1 MKQSYLSRI
10 LQLTW
15 GLFLGALGSVMVIN
29 AKIGYTPWDVF
40 HVGLSQTIGISIG
53 NVAIM
58 ISIAIG
64 LIDILLGEKLGVGSI
79 LNIVLVGIFL
89 DFVISLNII
98 PVSGNF
104 IYSTI
109 MLITGLMIIALGT
122 YFYIETGLGAGPRDS
137 LMVAFTRRTH
147 LPIGVCRGTIE
158 LAAVILGWKLGGMV
172 GVGTIIAAFTIG
184 FWVQMV
190 FKLFKFDATKIKHES
205 VFYTLKLM
213 LNSIK

>member
-64 LIDILLGEKLGVGSI
+64 LIDILLGEKL
-79 LNIVLVGIFL
+79 
-89 DFVISLNII
+89 
-98 PVSGNF
+98 
-104 IYSTI
+104 
-109 MLITGLMIIALGT
+109 
-122 YFYIETGLGAGPRDS
+122 
-137 LMVAFTRRTH
+137 
-147 LPIGVCRGTIE
+147 E
-158 LAAVILGWKLGGMV
+158 LA
-172 GVGTIIAAFTIG
+172 
-184 FWVQMV
+184 Q
-190 FKLFKFDATKIKHES
+190 
-205 VFYTLKLM
+205 Y
-213 LNSIK
+213 

>member
-190 FKLFKFDATKIKHES
+190 FKLFKFDATKIKHEQ
-205 VFYTLKLM
+205 FNYTFKNILR
-213 LNSIK
+213 NN